1 MEAAKKVYDFLV
13 EAKTFYLAT
22 VEGDQPRVRPYGAQL
37 FYEGNLYLMAFGQTN
52 ATRQISNNQK
62 AEICAFHGKTLRVEC
77 RLVEDGRAEVR
88 KALVD
93 AMPVLKGMLG
103 ENGENGVMYRVADAT
118 ANFYQM
124 MDLVETLKF

>member
-1 MEAAKKVYDFLV
+1 M
-13 EAKTFYLAT
+13 
-22 VEGDQPRVRPYGAQL
+22 
-37 FYEGNLYLMAFGQTN
+37 
-52 ATRQISNNQK
+52 
-62 AEICAFHGKTLRVEC
+62 
-77 RLVEDGRAEVR
+77 EDGRAEVK